1 MLEFALFLFFPAAM
15 ALAGSMD
22 LFTMTIPN
30 RITVGLVIGFVA
42 VLPFAPPGWW
52 GLASHLGAFALMLAI
67 GVLMF
72 SQGWCG
78 GGDAKLLAATALWL
92 GLERMLDYLVIVSIA
107 GGVLVLALLM
117 FRAITPP
124 LWMLN
129 QGWAMRLHEKAGG
142 VPYGIALAVGG
153 LWIYPN
159 TTWLSHLA
167 V

>member
-22 LFTMTIPN
+22 FFTMTIPN
-30 RITVGLVIGFVA
+30 RITVGLVIGFVV

-52 GLASHLGAFALMLAI
+52 GLASHLAAFALMLVI
-67 GVLMF
+67 GIFMF

-92 GLERMLDYLVIVSIA
+92 GLERLLDYLVIVSIA
-107 GGVLVLALLM
+107 GGVLVFALLM
-117 FRAITPP
+117 YRAASPP
-124 LWMLN
+124 LFLLN
-129 QGWAMRLHEKAGG
+129 QRWAMRLHEKAGG
-142 VPYGIALAVGG
+142 VPYGIALAIGG
-153 LWIYPN
+153 LWIYPT
-159 TTWLSHLA
+159 TTWLSQLA